1 MITSPE
7 KKAAKAKPMVSAMD
21 FACLYSNILCIFGG
35 IFLWGVYLGVYFYGV
50 YIWGFCIFWGN
61 TAALGTLRGF

>member
-35 IFLWGVYLGVYFYGV
+35 IFLWGVYLGVL
-50 YIWGFCIFWGN
+50 YILGKHGSFRDFTRMPIFFSY
-61 TAALGTLRGF
+61 LPI

>member
-21 FACLYSNILCIFGG
+21 FAFIFQYIVYIWG
-35 IFLWGVYLGVYFYGV
+35 IFLWGVYLGGV
-50 YIWGFCIFWGN
+50 YI
-61 TAALGTLRGF
+61 LGKHGSFRDFTRILTFILVCT